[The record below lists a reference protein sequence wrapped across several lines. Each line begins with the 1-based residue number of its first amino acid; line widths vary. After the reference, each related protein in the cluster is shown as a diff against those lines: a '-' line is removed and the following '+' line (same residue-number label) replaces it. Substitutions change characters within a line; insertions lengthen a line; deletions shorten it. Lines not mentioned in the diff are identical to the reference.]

1 MHICLIFCYSRVR
14 MRGKQMNTTTT
25 LTPRELE
32 VLTLCAGGQSNPEI
46 ARGLMISP
54 HTVKAHMCS
63 VLEKLGVPSRVSAVV
78 KAIKLGLIEEQEN

>member
-1 MHICLIFCYSRVR
+1 
-14 MRGKQMNTTTT
+14 MNTTTT

-32 VLTLCAGGQSNPEI
+32 VLTLCADGQSNPEI

-63 VLEKLGVPSRVSAVV
+63 VLEKLEVPSRVSAVV
-78 KAIKLGLIEEQEN
+78 KAIKLGLIEKQSNNSYQ